1 MKALNTFKKT
11 LGFLTAAMT
20 IAAMT
25 VGCSEKIEPSEA
37 DLSSVS
43 ESSDTDDT
51 DVTAQQLSTKTEKV
65 PKKDIFSKRDLD
77 PSYDEVTAEITL
89 SGDSAAIDGSGASAE
104 GSVITI
110 TQEGVY
116 LISGKL
122 NDGQIIVNADKAKVQ
137 LVLDNADITCKT
149 SSPIY
154 GADSD
159 KIFIT
164 LAEGSSNVLTDGSS
178 YVYDDDTADEPDAC
192 IFSKDSITINGSG
205 SLTVNGNYGDGIRSK
220 DDIIITG
227 GNISVTAVNHGIKGK
242 DYVGIAEGDITVSAG
257 QDGIKSTNSD
267 DSALGFV
274 YIEGGNFSITSGNDG
289 IQAETDLIIAGG
301 EFDITAGGGSAASTK
316 VHTDGFGGMD
326 GGFGGGKGGFHGGFG
341 DFDPESFDFDGMT
354 PPDGFGGGRPPFGS
368 ESPFGNTTAEQVSY
382 VQTAAA
388 TDETQSSDSSKGI
401 KGGASIDI
409 SGGNITVNSADDAIH
424 SNGDVYI
431 SGGSLTL
438 ESGDDG
444 IHADSVFEMTNGSVN
459 ITKSYEGIEAATISV
474 KGGSVEL
481 VAADDGFN
489 ASDGT
494 PQGGMGQF
502 SSGVSLAISG
512 GYVYVNADGDGL
524 DSNGSISISGGTI
537 IIDGPANGGNGAL
550 DSNGEIVVTGGLLV
564 AAGNSQMAEAPS
576 SSSTQNSISAA
587 FDSAFE
593 AGTAITLL
601 GENGEEIVCFKSAN
615 SFNHIVISS
624 PDIESGKTYTFYTGG
639 TYSGESEVSRLY
651 KGYNSDGSE
660 AGSFTVDSVISYI
673 GQQSGM
679 GGGFGKGGFGGR
691 DMQIPSDGNGQMTPP
706 DGGFDGRGGRRQNG
720 FTN

>member
-20 IAAMT
+20 VAAMT

-77 PSYDEVTAEITL
+77 PGYDEVTAEITL
-89 SGDSAAIDGSGASAE
+89 GGDSAAIDGSGAAAE

-110 TQEGVY
+110 TEEGVY
-116 LISGKL
+116 LISGNL
-122 NDGQIIVNADKAKVQ
+122 DDGQIIVNADKAKVQ

-178 YVYDDDTADEPDAC
+178 YTYDDEAADEPDAC
-192 IFSKDSITINGSG
+192 IFSKDSLTINGSG
-205 SLTVNGNYGDGIRSK
+205 SLSVNGNYGDGIRSK

-242 DYVGIAEGDITVSAG
+242 DYVGIADGNITVSAG
-257 QDGIKSTNSD
+257 QDGIKSTNAD
-267 DSALGFV
+267 DAALGFV
-274 YIEGGNFSITSGNDG
+274 YIEDGKFSITSGNDG

-301 EFDITAGGGSAASTK
+301 EFNITAGGGSAASTK
-316 VHTDGFGGMD
+316 VHTDGFGGMG
-326 GGFGGGKGGFHGGFG
+326 GGFGGGKGGFRGGFG
-341 DFDPESFDFDGMT
+341 DFDPESFDFEGMT
-354 PPDGFGGGRPPFGS
+354 PPDGFGGGQPPFGS
-368 ESPFGNTTAEQVSY
+368 EPPFGNTTAEQVSF
-382 VQTAAA
+382 VQTVAA
-388 TDETQSSDSSKGI
+388 TDETESSDSSKGI

-409 SGGNITVNSADDAIH
+409 SGGNITVNSADDAVH

-444 IHADSVFEMTNGSVN
+444 IHADSVFEMSDGAVN

-502 SSGVSLAISG
+502 ASGVSLEISG

-524 DSNGSISISGGTI
+524 DSNGSLNISGGTI
-537 IIDGPANGGNGAL
+537 IVDGPANGGNGAL

-564 AAGNSQMAEAPS
+564 AAGSSQMAEAPG
-576 SSSTQNSISAA
+576 SSSTQNSVSAT
-587 FDSAFE
+587 FNSTFE
-593 AGTAITLL
+593 AGTAVALL
-601 GENGEEIVCFKSAN
+601 GEDGEEIVCFKSAK
-615 SFNHIVISS
+615 SFNNIVISS
-624 PDIESGKTYTFYTGG
+624 PDIESGKTYTFYTDG
-639 TYSGESEVSRLY
+639 TFSGESEVSRLY
-651 KGYNSDGSE
+651 KGYKNDGSE
-660 AGSFTVDSVISYI
+660 AGSFTSDSVISYI

-679 GGGFGKGGFGGR
+679 GGGFGGRGFGGK
-691 DMQIPSDGNGQMTPP
+691 DMQIPSDANGQMTPP
-706 DGGFDGRGGRRQNG
+706 DGGFGGRGGRRQNSSV
-720 FTN
+720 N